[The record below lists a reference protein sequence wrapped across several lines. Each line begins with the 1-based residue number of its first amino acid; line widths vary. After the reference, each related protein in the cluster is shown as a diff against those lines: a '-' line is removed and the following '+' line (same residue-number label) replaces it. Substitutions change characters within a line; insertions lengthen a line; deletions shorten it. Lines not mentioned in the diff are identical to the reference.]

1 MFFITIFFYFLD
13 ATKIELN
20 PKKYQ
25 KAAWLV
31 SNCHTHSEREHYVEE
46 LQKYFPVGK
55 KHICLKNIGP
65 VHTKYHS
72 T

>member
-1 MFFITIFFYFLD
+1 MLLGLMDRLLQSGKILET
-13 ATKIELN
+13 ATKIELK

-46 LQKYFPVGK
+46 LRKYFPVGK
-55 KHICLKNIGP
+55 N
-65 VHTKYHS
+65 
-72 T
+72 

>member
-1 MFFITIFFYFLD
+1 MKLFDIFYKKNFFLD
-13 ATKIELN
+13 ATKIELK
-20 PKKYQ
+20 PKKFQ

-55 KHICLKNIGP
+55 N
-65 VHTKYHS
+65 
-72 T
+72 